1 MEVRQTLPAPPRRSS
16 AADSEAARIENFM
29 QASNIVLLQ
38 SDPTVAQTLAASLS
52 NSFHRVHVVQ
62 SLEDLRNATA
72 RHRPFAV
79 IVDLETATLGDV
91 ESLRHDFRETRIVCN
106 HRVADEDMWTLSL
119 SAGADDCCPSDD
131 MRGILFAA
139 VRETA
144 RTIAA

>member
-1 MEVRQTLPAPPRRSS
+1 
-16 AADSEAARIENFM
+16 M

-38 SDPTVAQTLAASLS
+38 GDPTVVQTLAASLS

-62 SLEDLRNATA
+62 SLDDLRHATA
-72 RHRPFAV
+72 RYRPFAV

-91 ESLRHDFRETRIVCN
+91 ESFKREFRETRIVCN

-119 SAGADDCCPSDD
+119 GAGADDCCPSDD
-131 MRGILFAA
+131 MRGILFAT

-144 RTIAA
+144 RAIAA